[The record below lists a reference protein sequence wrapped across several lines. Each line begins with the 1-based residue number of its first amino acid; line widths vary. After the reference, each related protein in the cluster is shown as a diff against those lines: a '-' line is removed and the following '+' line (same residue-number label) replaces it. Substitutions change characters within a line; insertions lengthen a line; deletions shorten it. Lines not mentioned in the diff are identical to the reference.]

1 MTRQSFKG
9 QNDNNDTR
17 ATRNTNTSHTIVH
30 FSPFVYFILS
40 RMVTTLLM
48 RVTVSDTRR
57 RFLRNVRSVRTSRS
71 DVTTA
76 S

>member
-17 ATRNTNTSHTIVH
+17 ATQNTNTSHTIVRI
-30 FSPFVYFILS
+30 FPFVYFILS

-57 RFLRNVRSVRTSRS
+57 CFLRNVRSVRTSRS
-71 DVTTA
+71 DVTPA